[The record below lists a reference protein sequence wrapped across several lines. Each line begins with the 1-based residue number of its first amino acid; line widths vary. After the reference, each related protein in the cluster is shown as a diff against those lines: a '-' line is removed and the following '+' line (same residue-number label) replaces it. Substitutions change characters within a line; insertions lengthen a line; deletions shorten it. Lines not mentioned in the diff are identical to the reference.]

1 MAQRF
6 SSLILSAGTT
16 PFPLIKLGNGLPL
29 LVSDYFIDSLYV
41 QCLNL
46 IICLAHDSEMH
57 FVKFTKEGV
66 NSQEKPKSKRVVYR
80 GNPILTGDFIN
91 ENVYIGCGYD

>member
-1 MAQRF
+1 VELEYGTKIFQF
-6 SSLILSAGTT
+6 NSKCWNNTLSFNQSGEW
-16 PFPLIKLGNGLPL
+16 
-29 LVSDYFIDSLYV
+29 
-41 QCLNL
+41 
-46 IICLAHDSEMH
+46 LAFASHDSEMH

-66 NSQEKPKSKRVVYR
+66 TSQAKPKSKRVVYR